1 MKNYKMNKN
10 IKLANKT
17 TIEEYEYMAKDE
29 NKEGIAN
36 FVFSR
41 LSQRYLIPLENVP
54 SDFKN
59 GFSLM
64 ANACLLIETYESFIQ
79 GWKVTTK
86 ECRPFDSFFKR
97 EEGFK
102 DFKYDSGN
110 FYFNV
115 RCGILHQGETNG
127 GWRITRVK
135 DAPIFNKAEKT
146 INATK
151 FFKQLRISLESYREL
166 LINSEWNDLIW
177 QNCRKKI
184 SYIIE
189 NCK

>member
-1 MKNYKMNKN
+1 MNKK
-10 IKLANKT
+10 IELASKF
-17 TIEEYEYMAKDE
+17 TIEDYESMEKDE

-36 FVFSR
+36 FVFNR

-64 ANACLLIETYESFIQ
+64 ANACLLIETYESFRQ
-79 GWKVTTK
+79 GWEDTIP
-86 ECRPFDSFFKR
+86 EERRPFDSFFKR

-102 DFKYDSGN
+102 DFKYDSRN
-110 FYFNV
+110 FYFKV
-115 RCGILHQGETNG
+115 RCGILHQGETKG

-135 DAPIFNKAEKT
+135 DAPIFNKAVKT
-146 INATK
+146 INAAK
-151 FFKQLRISLESYREL
+151 FFKELRASLESYREL
-166 LINSEWNDLIW
+166 LINSDWNDLIW
-177 QNCRKKI
+177 KNCRKKI
-184 SYIIE
+184 SFIIE

>member
-1 MKNYKMNKN
+1 MNKK
-10 IKLANKT
+10 IELASKF
-17 TIEEYEYMAKDE
+17 TIEDYEHMVNDL
-29 NKEGIAN
+29 NKAGIAN
-36 FVFSR
+36 FVFKR
-41 LSQRYLIPLENVP
+41 LSERYLIPLENVP

-64 ANACLLIETYESFIQ
+64 ANACLLIETYESFIH
-79 GWKVTTK
+79 GWKDTTAP

-97 EEGFK
+97 EEGYK
-102 DFKYDSGN
+102 DFKYDSSN

-115 RCGILHQGETNG
+115 RCGILHQGETKG
-127 GWRITRVK
+127 GWKITRNK

-146 INATK
+146 VNAAK
-151 FFKQLRISLESYREL
+151 FFKELRVSLESYREL
-166 LINSEWNDLIW
+166 LINSDWNDLIW

-184 SYIIE
+184 SFIIE